1 MSLLSW
7 GKCRLFTKN
16 LDVEGAKW
24 KEWPTPAE
32 NSTTLETSKGD
43 KKEAKIEG
51 GENEDVRYSKS
62 TYVLNANI
70 RAAKG
75 RKKPIADSDGII
87 PHNYAVAIQPE
98 DAEAVGIMIDK
109 SKPSVADTFSTE
121 EGAVWEY
128 AFDALKPET
137 GDQVKMGTV
146 KVETGTDGALEI
158 SIVEVEDETDETE

>member
-1 MSLLSW
+1 MSVLGW

-16 LDVEGAKW
+16 LDKKDATW
-24 KEWPTPAE
+24 KEWPTPVE
-32 NSTTLETSKGD
+32 NSTNLETTKGD
-43 KKEAKIEG
+43 KQEAKIEG

-87 PHNYAVAIQPE
+87 SDNYAVAVQPE
-98 DAEAVGIMIDK
+98 DPGAVGVIIDK
-109 SKPSVADTFSTE
+109 AKPSVADTWATE
-121 EGAVWEY
+121 EGGIWEY
-128 AFDALKPET
+128 AFDALKPAS

-146 KVETGTDGALEI
+146 NVSEESDGTITDI
-158 SIVEVEDETDETE
+158 TITEVEAEE

>member
-1 MSLLSW
+1 MLSW

-16 LDVEGAKW
+16 LDVAGAKW

-62 TYVLNANI
+62 TYVLNAHI

-98 DAEAVGIMIDK
+98 DPEAVGIMIDK

-121 EGAVWEY
+121 EGAMWEY

-146 KVETGTDGALEI
+146 TVETGTDGALEI
-158 SIVEVEDETDETE
+158 SIVEVEDDTDATE